1 MSVLVRVFVIFLM
14 INIGLS
20 LSGFSISN
28 SNSDIMNATYSG
40 SSISDVS
47 GLAGLLSIISP
58 LISFITGDGI
68 MGLLSSAGM
77 PVSLQLL
84 IGLPFSIMSLYL
96 LATVISGA
104 LGFIL
109 R

>member
-28 SNSDIMNATYSG
+28 SNSDIMNASYSG

-47 GLAGLLSIISP
+47 GLAGLLSIIGP

-104 LGFIL
+104 LGFVL